1 VQLYHSPRGT
11 DFRWLGLISVDPAA
25 QQELVTQ
32 LAELRRNGYQQSGLE
47 PALVPPDADTAYEIA
62 AMVADELGWE
72 VVGWKIAATNKKM
85 QAALRTDA
93 PIYGRVFSGHVKSAP
108 ITVAHAPLC
117 NPIPEVEYQVRLG
130 ADLPPCAQPY
140 TRAQVEAATAA
151 ISIGIE
157 LAECRFIHDDNF
169 PALPAI
175 LADGAGS
182 GTLILGPEIKDWRNQ
197 DITNQEVVLSVDGV
211 ECRRGRAENTVE
223 HPIVPLTWLANRL
236 SRSGIG
242 MKAGQVISTGTLTGM
257 LRPKPGETYRANFGP
272 FGDVTM
278 TLT

>member
-1 VQLYHSPRGT
+1 M
-11 DFRWLGLISVDPAA
+11 DPAA
-25 QQELVTQ
+25 KQELVTQ
-32 LAELRRNGYQQSGLE
+32 LAELRRNSHQQSGLD
-47 PALVPPDADTAYEIA
+47 PALVPPNVDTAYEIA

-85 QAALRTDA
+85 QAALRSDA
-93 PIYGRVFSGHVKSAP
+93 PIYGRVFSGHLKSAP

-117 NPIPEVEYQVRLG
+117 NPIPEVEYQVHLG
-130 ADLPPCAQPY
+130 ADLPPSAQPY
-140 TRAQVEAATAA
+140 TRAQVEAAVAA

-169 PALPAI
+169 PTLPAI

-182 GTLILGPEIKDWRNQ
+182 GTLIIGPEIEDWPNQ
-197 DITNQEVVLSVDGV
+197 DITNQEVVLRVDGI
-211 ECRRGRAENTVE
+211 ECRRGRAGNAIE
-223 HPIVPLTWLANRL
+223 HPIVPLTWLANTL

-242 MKAGQVISTGTLTGM
+242 MEAGQVISTGTLTGM
-257 LRPKPGETYRANFGP
+257 LRPRPGETYRADFGP